1 MNPKRLYTLLI
12 VSQLVLAIAVC
23 VLGARIFA
31 LHAVVNDILR
41 ITDGIFGSIDTIVE
55 CLSYSSW
62 FLPYEHS
69 TSVLLPGRE
78 LGIRNFPVWAIT
90 RK

>member
-1 MNPKRLYTLLI
+1 MNPKRLYALLI

-41 ITDGIFGSIDTIVE
+41 IT
-55 CLSYSSW
+55 CLLY
-62 FLPYEHS
+62 
-69 TSVLLPGRE
+69 TSRCV
-78 LGIRNFPVWAIT
+78 
-90 RK
+90 

>member
-1 MNPKRLYTLLI
+1 MNPKRLYALLI

-41 ITDGIFGSIDTIVE
+41 ITGGIIDSIDTIIE
-55 CLSYSSW
+55 ILKLSGG
-62 FLPYEHS
+62 LC
-69 TSVLLPGRE
+69 
-78 LGIRNFPVWAIT
+78 
-90 RK
+90 